1 MTFPFFFIVFFV
13 TCFLKKRKKK
23 QKRKQKEKREKERKK
38 GPEPEHQ
45 ALRRQLVALSAKGT
59 RGAETCRDPGQGSR
73 RTLGPFVPE
82 ICVCVNECVCAT
94 QKVNTRR

>member
-1 MTFPFFFIVFFV
+1 M
-13 TCFLKKRKKK
+13 
-23 QKRKQKEKREKERKK
+23 
-38 GPEPEHQ
+38 
-45 ALRRQLVALSAKGT
+45 ALSAKGT
-59 RGAETCRDPGQGSR
+59 RGAETCRDPGLGSR

>member
-1 MTFPFFFIVFFV
+1 VTSLHSHDVFFIVFFV
-13 TCFLKKRKKK
+13 FLKKKKKERKKE
-23 QKRKQKEKREKERKK
+23 RKERKKKERKK

-82 ICVCVNECVCAT
+82 ICVCE
-94 QKVNTRR
+94 

>member
-1 MTFPFFFIVFFV
+1 MLLVFF
-13 TCFLKKRKKK
+13 KKK
-23 QKRKQKEKREKERKK
+23 EKKKEEKKKTKKKTGREKERKK

-59 RGAETCRDPGQGSR
+59 RGAETCGDPGQGSR

-82 ICVCVNECVCAT
+82 ICVVCE
-94 QKVNTRR
+94 